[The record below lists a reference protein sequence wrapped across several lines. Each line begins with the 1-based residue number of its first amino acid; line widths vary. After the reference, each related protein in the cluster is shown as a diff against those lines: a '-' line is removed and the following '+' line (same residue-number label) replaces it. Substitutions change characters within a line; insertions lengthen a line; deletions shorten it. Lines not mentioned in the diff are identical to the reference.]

1 MKLQRLLGKNYLLD
15 KSTNKVHDLL
25 AIDSDDA
32 YKVKIVPECAKLVP
46 TIKRRNR
53 KYLTFTG
60 FIELYNKGEVVGC
73 NNCLPGFDKN
83 KKK

>member
-46 TIKRRNR
+46 TIKRRNI

-60 FIELYNKGEVVGC
+60 FVALYVKGEITGC
-73 NNCLPGFDKN
+73 NNCLPGFKL
-83 KKK
+83 KTK